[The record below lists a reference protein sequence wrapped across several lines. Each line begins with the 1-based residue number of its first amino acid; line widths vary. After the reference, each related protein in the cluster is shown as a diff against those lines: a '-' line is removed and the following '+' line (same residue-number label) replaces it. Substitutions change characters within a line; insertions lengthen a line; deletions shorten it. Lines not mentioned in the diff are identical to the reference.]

1 MKKYECSVCGYIY
14 DEAVG
19 DPDGGIAPG
28 TKWEDIPDDWVCPT
42 CGVGKD
48 EFNEVQKVI
57 HRADKLQVNGTIGSA
72 CTYICDYKAAS
83 PDDRNTVKAAFI
95 KCRALYI

>member
-1 MKKYECSVCGYIY
+1 VKIHGICYIIPVTFDRYRIIGGYYMKKYECSVCGYVY

-48 EFNEVQKVI
+48 DFQEV
-57 HRADKLQVNGTIGSA
+57 
-72 CTYICDYKAAS
+72 
-83 PDDRNTVKAAFI
+83 
-95 KCRALYI
+95 